1 MPTHSSLSDRFK
13 RPSQSIQTRSNHS
26 MFNGHHA
33 TVGCPVCHRIMV
45 PRVITYYG
53 QPLKS
58 ICPFCGSTFASFPSG
73 FTRFFQ
79 SRYSDAPS
87 FSVLQKLATITICL
101 VALWFI
107 ADWGNLS
114 DNVSLFAAFGTAF
127 FLAVTLAEL
136 VFQGVER
143 MAAKFFH
150 QSNYYWAILV
160 LVAMFIAHEFPTLA
174 GYVALFFFMII
185 ARGFVAAFIVTR
197 KKPMKS
203 TFQ

>member
-1 MPTHSSLSDRFK
+1 MSSSLSNRFK
-13 RPSQSIQTRSNHS
+13 GRSPIQQSDVHS
-26 MFNGHHA
+26 VFNGHHA
-33 TVGCPVCHRIMV
+33 TVHCHDCNRAMV

-58 ICPFCGSTFASFPSG
+58 VCPFCGSTFASFPSG
-73 FTRFFQ
+73 FTRFIQ
-79 SRYSDAPS
+79 SRHSDVPS

-101 VALWFI
+101 VALWFV

-143 MAAKFFH
+143 MAAKYFH

-185 ARGFVAAFIVTR
+185 ARGFIAAFILTR

>member
-1 MPTHSSLSDRFK
+1 
-13 RPSQSIQTRSNHS
+13 
-26 MFNGHHA
+26 
-33 TVGCPVCHRIMV
+33 MV